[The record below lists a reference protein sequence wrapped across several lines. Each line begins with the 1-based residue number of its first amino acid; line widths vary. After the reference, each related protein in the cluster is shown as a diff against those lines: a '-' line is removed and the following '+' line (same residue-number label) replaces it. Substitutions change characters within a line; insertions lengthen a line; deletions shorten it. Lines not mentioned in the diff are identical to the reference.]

1 MGRLS
6 RLDRH
11 IFERVAAAHPP
22 AVQSV
27 LPRLSHA
34 ANHGRLWL
42 GTAAV
47 LAAGGRPARRAA
59 FRGVAALALASVTT
73 NTIIKYATRRRRP
86 LIDAVPLARRLARQ
100 PLTPSFPS
108 GHSASA
114 AAFATG
120 VALESGALGA
130 AVAPVAAAVA
140 GSRVYVGVHYPSD
153 VVAGCL
159 IGAGAALATVRW
171 WPRRPSPARLVH
183 HSAEAPA
190 LPEGEGL
197 VVVINEGAGPGAA
210 DADADRLRAVLPKA
224 EFVQRSGDDDL
235 GALLDEA
242 AERAA
247 GLGGALGVCGGDG
260 SVNAA
265 AARAAAHGL
274 PLAVFPGGT
283 LNHFALDTGIRTF
296 ADTGEAVAEGK
307 AISVD
312 LARVRPVDG
321 AEGPT
326 RPFMNTFSIGLY
338 PDLVRMRESLENR
351 IGKWPAA
358 AVSLARALRTGRPV
372 EIELNG
378 QPHRLWL
385 LFAGNGLY
393 SPEGFAPAHRTHLDD
408 GLLDVR
414 MVFADK
420 PLARTRIVLA
430 ALTGTLPRS
439 RVYAASRLRY
449 LHLSKLGPGGSLAV
463 DGEAHPAPESLLLEK
478 RPGSLTVYRPARPG
492 SEPLPGGARPP
503 APRGTRRG

>member
-6 RLDRH
+6 RLDRR

-22 AVQSV
+22 ALQSF

-34 ANHGRLWL
+34 ADHGRLWL
-42 GTAAV
+42 GAAAG
-47 LAAGGRPARRAA
+47 LAAAGGRPGRRAA
-59 FRGVAALALASVTT
+59 LRGVAALALASFTT
-73 NTIIKYATRRRRP
+73 NTIIKYATRRQRP

-100 PLTPSFPS
+100 PLTSSFPS

-120 VALESGALGA
+120 VALESGRHGA
-130 AVAPVAAAVA
+130 VVAPVAAAVA

-159 IGAGAALATVRW
+159 LGVSAALATAHW
-171 WPRRPSPARLVH
+171 WPRRPPPGRLVH
-183 HSAEAPA
+183 HRAEAPA

-197 VVVINEGAGPGAA
+197 VVVINESAGPGAA
-210 DADADRLRAVLPKA
+210 DSDADRLRATLPKA
-224 EFVQRSGDDDL
+224 ELVQRTGETDL
-235 GALLDEA
+235 GELLDEA

-247 GLGGALGVCGGDG
+247 ALGGALGICGGDG

-265 AARAAAHGL
+265 AARAAARGL

-283 LNHFALDTGIRTF
+283 LNHFALDTGIHTF
-296 ADTGEAVAEGK
+296 ADTGGAVSGGD
-307 AISVD
+307 AIRVD

-321 AEGPT
+321 AEGQDHH
-326 RPFMNTFSIGLY
+326 FLNTFSLGLY
-338 PDLVRMRESLENR
+338 PDLVRIRESLEHR

-358 AVSLARALRTGRPV
+358 AVSLARVLRTGRPV
-372 EIELNG
+372 ELELNG

-393 SPEGFAPAHRTHLDD
+393 SPEGFTPAHRTHLDD

-414 MVFADK
+414 MVAADK
-420 PLARTRIVLA
+420 RLARTRIVLS

-439 RVYAASRLRY
+439 HVYSSSRLRY
-449 LHLSKLGPGGSLAV
+449 LHLSKLGEGTGIAL
-463 DGEAHPAPESLLLEK
+463 DGEAGPAPESVLLDKL
-478 RPGSLTVYRPARPG
+478 PGRLTVYRPARPG
-492 SEPLPGGARPP
+492 DEPLPGPG
-503 APRGTRRG
+503 GGL